1 MRLSIKDWSEAQRG
15 MGLRMALLHYSPSC
29 TIMRFRALIAFMLV
43 ELRLRLDLGMN
54 QESCDENVICI
65 CFTIWHVRE
74 LHVGGRI
81 FSNVLAISGSTG
93 STVTRSSARL
103 PARGS
108 FELCRYVGRRG
119 MHAG

>member
-1 MRLSIKDWSEAQRG
+1 
-15 MGLRMALLHYSPSC
+15 
-29 TIMRFRALIAFMLV
+29 MRFRALIAFMLV

-65 CFTIWHVRE
+65 CFTRHVRE

-81 FSNVLAISGSTG
+81 FSNVLAISGSMG
-93 STVTRSSARL
+93 STVTRSSAML